1 GIRVLGTYITGFW
14 SWGTTRISQGAA
26 LFNEYTGGIYLSTP
40 SASPALLG
48 VGYIIGPR
56 LAA

>member
-1 GIRVLGTYITGFW
+1 MLLRNMTGFW
-14 SWGTTRISQGAA
+14 SWGQARVAGGNLTET
-26 LFNEYTGGIYLSTP
+26 YTGGIYLSTP

-56 LAA
+56 LAAVVFA